1 MIKWVVFDLGK
12 VVLKDT
18 EAFGKL
24 AELLAAAQ
32 DDVTDAYFTHRHD
45 YDRHS
50 NPALYW
56 GAMAEQLGLVAPN
69 EQLLAELVQ
78 VDDMGWSVTDPET
91 LTLMTDL
98 TAAGYSLAVLS
109 NAPSSMGRLIES
121 QEWATGFRHLVF
133 SGDLGVMKP
142 DAEIY
147 HELLR
152 RLEAEP
158 AEVAFL
164 DDRPDN
170 VAGAIAAGIS
180 GLLFTG
186 AAQARADLRALGLPV

>member
-1 MIKWVVFDLGK
+1 VFDLGK

-18 EAFGKL
+18 EALGEL
-24 AELLAAAQ
+24 AALLSAAQ
-32 DDVTDAYFTHRHD
+32 DDVTDAYFTHRRD

-50 NPALYW
+50 DPALYW
-56 GAMAEQLGLVAPN
+56 GAMAQQLGLAAPD
-69 EQLLAELVQ
+69 EQLLAELVR
-78 VDDMGWSVTDPET
+78 VDDAGWSVTDPET
-91 LTLMTDL
+91 LTLLADL
-98 TAAGYSLAVLS
+98 GAAGFSLAVLS

-121 QEWATGFRHLVF
+121 QEWAMGFGHLLF

-147 HELLR
+147 QELLR
-152 RLEAEP
+152 RLDAEP
-158 AEVAFL
+158 GEVAFL